1 MGLDEEARARA
12 EVWNYAFGYI
22 NCRVVKCAVE
32 LEIPDIVRKHAGA
45 GAGGPVSLSELSS
58 AVGVP
63 TEPLH
68 RIMRFLI
75 HHRIFKTSPPPPHA
89 ESSSS
94 DEVHYAATP
103 LSGLLTRDN
112 LAPFML
118 LQGTP
123 PGPNRGITPEA
134 LRTGRRPDL
143 KSVNGEDTWSVPD
156 FGYHMKVFTDSM
168 AAHARVATQAVID
181 NFPEGFEGIET
192 LLDVGG
198 RHGMALSMLVKAF
211 PWLRGTV
218 LDLPKIV
225 DHAPPLEGIHFVGG
239 SMFEN
244 IPNSNAVML
253 MWILHD
259 WSDEACID
267 ILKKCKDAIPK
278 DTGKVMIVEAV
289 IDEDGEGDEYAGA
302 RLSLDMV
309 MMSVMVKGKERTYK
323 EWAYLLEEAGFSRH
337 NVVNIKTVVS
347 VIEAYP

>member
-1 MGLDEEARARA
+1 
-12 EVWNYAFGYI
+12 
-22 NCRVVKCAVE
+22 
-32 LEIPDIVRKHAGA
+32 
-45 GAGGPVSLSELSS
+45 
-58 AVGVP
+58 
-63 TEPLH
+63 
-68 RIMRFLI
+68 MRFLI
-75 HHRIFKTSPPPPHA
+75 HHRIFKTAPPPPHA
-89 ESSSS
+89 ESSD

-103 LSGLLTRDN
+103 LSELLTRDN

-143 KSVNGEDTWSVPD
+143 KSVSGEDTWMMPG
-156 FGYHMKVFTDSM
+156 FGFHMKVFTDSI
-168 AAHARVATQAVID
+168 AFVAHARVATQAVID
-181 NFPEGFEGIET
+181 YNFPEGFEGIET

-198 RHGMALSMLVKAF
+198 RHGMALSMLIRAF

-218 LDLPKIV
+218 LDLPEIV

-244 IPNSNAVML
+244 IPNSDAVML
-253 MWILHD
+253 MWILHQ
-259 WSDEACID
+259 SDEACID
-267 ILKKCKDAIPK
+267 ILKKCKDAVPK

-309 MMSVMVKGKERTYK
+309 MMSVIYGEGKGEDLQRMDI
-323 EWAYLLEEAGFSRH
+323 S
-337 NVVNIKTVVS
+337 S
-347 VIEAYP
+347 